1 MEPYVTYHFNTMA
14 PAQAFEMQSTAAAP
28 AFGGIMFLA
37 NIAITMALIL
47 GFGEIILRTLARWFI
62 YKKAK
67 IKSYKA
73 LIPLYNTYNDVK
85 LAWDGTWAL
94 IYVLAPLFIGLLGL
108 CANASQSTAVSLFT
122 LIGSMFMCVVYVI
135 YCIKLSKAFGHKEGW
150 AVGLIFLNTIFMLM
164 IGLGAS
170 KYRRNEKKALPAEAP
185 TEAPAAQ

>member
-37 NIAITMALIL
+37 NIAITVALIL

-94 IYVLAPLFIGLLGL
+94 IYVLAPFFIGLLGL
-108 CANASQSTAVSLFT
+108 CANAWQSTAVSLFT